1 MNNKLKAEIIKEFED
16 WSGVGSPWESDEED
30 IEFFSKDR
38 ANYWKDQGV
47 GEEELYDFLSNCTEE
62 DAKGGVDEKKTSK
75 KSTVR
80 KGRLPLFEEF
90 SKRSKRRRV
99 NENLYR
105 ELGGE
110 FFDDMLTKF
119 VDTMHKD
126 EKNAVGMIAYLNDA
140 HPSDYEGEGVYD
152 EASEF
157 FVESLPWD
165 YSKEEIM
172 SLKSMLDAGD
182 FAGMFALVKK
192 HWEG

>member
-1 MNNKLKAEIIKEFED
+1 MDKKLKAEIIKEFEE
-16 WSGVGSPWESDEED
+16 WSGVGSPWESDEEE

-62 DAKGGVDEKKTSK
+62 DKGGMNEKKSNK
-75 KSTVR
+75 KSITR

-90 SKRSKRRRV
+90 SKRSKRKRV
-99 NENLYR
+99 NEKFD
-105 ELGGE
+105 GK
-110 FFDDMLTKF
+110 FFDDMLDKF
-119 VDTMHKD
+119 VDTMDKD

-140 HPSDYEGEGVYD
+140 HPSEYEGEGVYD
-152 EASEF
+152 EANEF
-157 FVESLPWD
+157 FIESLPLD
-165 YSKEEIM
+165 YSEEEIM